1 MPTRTLPPIAA
12 ACAATRIWLRAGAQH
27 RPVIIVAEQPVGG
40 ALHMHDVFGMRADA
54 AQDAEHRLH
63 EQRRLDQAA
72 VEEMP
77 QRVEMADVVALD
89 LEAGVVARRRW

>member
-1 MPTRTLPPIAA
+1 MTSSG
-12 ACAATRIWLRAGAQH
+12 CG
-27 RPVIIVAEQPVGG
+27 
-40 ALHMHDVFGMRADA
+40 ADA
-54 AQDAEHRLH
+54 AEDAEHRLH